1 MAQIGGEHR
10 QALFD
15 INTGS
20 VPMQKRGYRKSV
32 TNVMDAWAEAIPD
45 FSQADL
51 TGEFDESPSDH
62 ASGERSALI
71 GQEKVGCGGSGVE
84 LIAPSKILLEIFN
97 SGSMQRNQAGLAE
110 LGQSNGQGFLVEIN
124 VAALKANDLA
134 DPHPGYG
141 HQAEEGVIGPGT

>member
-1 MAQIGGEHR
+1 MGMAQIGGEHR

-15 INTGS
+15 IDTGS
-20 VPMQKRGYRKSV
+20 VPMQKRAYRKAV
-32 TNVMDAWAEAIPD
+32 AKVMDARAEAIPD

-51 TGEFDESPSDH
+51 AGNFDESPSNH
-62 ASGERSALI
+62 AVGEWDTLL
-71 GQEKVGCGGSGVE
+71 GQKKAGCRGSGVE

-110 LGQSNGQGFLVEIN
+110 LGQPNGQDFLIEIN
-124 VAALKANDLA
+124 VATLKANDLA

-141 HQAEEGVIGPGT
+141 H